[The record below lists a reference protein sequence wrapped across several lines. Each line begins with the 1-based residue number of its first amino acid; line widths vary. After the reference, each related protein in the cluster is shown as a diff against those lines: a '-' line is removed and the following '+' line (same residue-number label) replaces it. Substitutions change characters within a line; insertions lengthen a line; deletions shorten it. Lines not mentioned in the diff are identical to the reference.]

1 MTVNVLVFVYDVVFS
16 VTRYSGTCTMLGVG
30 ILRYQQVLF
39 QNECFECFD
48 GSEVTRKLNDSIVQ
62 KQYCVV
68 EEIIEVELRSRS
80 GNFVYDRTYNF
91 VGFNKVRNFSR
102 RGRANSRLPMK
113 KIKSLLQKTRR
124 VRVLVWKGVRKNT
137 PSSSKIHCYVK
148 NTNGLDLNRYRSN
161 CNTVRFLLKGQLQ
174 NYFVNE
180 GRSICRL
187 SIKAEAI

>member
-1 MTVNVLVFVYDVVFS
+1 M
-16 VTRYSGTCTMLGVG
+16 
-30 ILRYQQVLF
+30 
-39 QNECFECFD
+39 
-48 GSEVTRKLNDSIVQ
+48 KLNPSTDSIVQ
-62 KQYCVV
+62 KQYCVL
-68 EEIIEVELRSRS
+68 EEIIEVELRSGR

-91 VGFNKVRNFSR
+91 VGFDKVRNFSR
-102 RGRANSRLPMK
+102 RGRVNSRLPMK

-137 PSSSKIHCYVK
+137 PSSCQIHCYVK
-148 NTNGLDLNRYRSN
+148 NTNGLDLNWYRSN